1 MTSGQGSN
9 ITLPS
14 IKFLLSSLEHDRI
27 AFPPIPPQF
36 DHGTALMTQTG
47 EPVTGT
53 VDQKLVSL
61 PPRPTANNGD
71 RNSKSQSRYIP
82 RPRNAFILFRQHL
95 HQSLFSKHK
104 AALHSLGSFKN
115 NSLVSREIGKRW
127 KALSPEEKKY
137 WQDLASTEKALH
149 RQKYPNYKYIP
160 RKVKGTRAARS
171 RVAGR
176 NCSQQAELVMK

>member
-1 MTSGQGSN
+1 MTSDQGCN

-14 IKFLLSSLEHDRI
+14 IKFLLSSLEQDHQVV
-27 AFPPIPPQF
+27 FPPDPPQL
-36 DHGTALMTQTG
+36 TALMTQNR
-47 EPVTGT
+47 EPAT
-53 VDQKLVSL
+53 VDQKLV
-61 PPRPTANNGD
+61 PPGSTASKG
-71 RNSKSQSRYIP
+71 NSKSESRYIP

-137 WQDLASTEKALH
+137 WQDLANTEKALH
-149 RQKYPNYKYIP
+149 RQKYPDYKYIP
-160 RKVKGTRAARS
+160 RKVKGSRAAGRC
-171 RVAGR
+171 VAGR
-176 NCSQQAELVMK
+176 KCSQQAEFPTK